1 MNMEKMKSKYEGRI
15 GMRHR
20 TSTVY
25 MKEVELDND
34 SRTISGYAAMFNNVD
49 RAKDMLIKGCF
60 AKSIRERGPES
71 AANDK
76 ILLLWQHDTR
86 EPIGRITKLEEH
98 DRGLYFEAEIDD
110 IETGDRAIKQ
120 LESGTVNQFSIG
132 FTYVWDQ
139 CEWDES
145 GEVFIV
151 KEVKLYEI
159 SVVTFGCNPETE
171 YLGLKSADEW
181 EAAYGGLMKEISDFS
196 SRMPVRKQQQ
206 LQEIITKAV
215 SLAGGRPDSRK
226 ACPPC
231 AERADKPGMFNQIK
245 IKKQ

>member
-1 MNMEKMKSKYEGRI
+1 MKSKYEGRI

-34 SRTISGYAAMFNNVD
+34 SRTISGYAAVFNNVD

-76 ILLLWQHDTR
+76 ILLLWQHDSR
-86 EPIGRITKLEEH
+86 EPVGRITKLEEH
-98 DRGLYFEAEIDD
+98 DRGLYFEAVIDD
-110 IETGDRAIKQ
+110 IELGDRVLKQ

-139 CEWDES
+139 CEWDKN

-171 YLGLKSADEW
+171 YLGLKSSDEYDR
-181 EAAYGGLMKEISDFS
+181 EYGTLMREIADFS
-196 SRMPVRKQQQ
+196 SRMPVRKQHQ

-215 SLAGGRPDSRK
+215 SLANGRPDGGK
-226 ACPPC
+226 AAPPDRGQ
-231 AERADKPGMFNQIK
+231 AGKPGMFNAIK
-245 IKKQ
+245 LR